1 MRKKLTINRVYHLWF
16 WQSTA
21 LVSSFH
27 NRRRRIVERGY
38 YENKIEK
45 NRYIG
50 GDYCRG
56 IVG

>member
-1 MRKKLTINRVYHLWF
+1 L
-16 WQSTA
+16 TA

-38 YENKIEK
+38 YKNKIEK